1 MITHKHMFKGVMALF
16 VAITLFACEGNYKN
30 IQQLHLADNAPVA
43 EGKNINLKY
52 TDSGKVVTNLLAPKL
67 LDYSNFEF
75 AYQEFPEGV
84 EVRFWNE
91 KGERS
96 TVTSNYAV
104 MYKNSNLVDLRDEV
118 VLITSDSLILE
129 AEQMYWDQEHKWVF
143 TDRPYKMK
151 LKDGSYNNGARFDSN
166 EEFTNFLSRQN
177 DGVQLVDNKKTED
190 NE

>member
-1 MITHKHMFKGVMALF
+1 MFKGVMALF
-16 VAITLFACEGNYKN
+16 VAVTLFACEGNYNN
-30 IQQLHLADNAPVA
+30 IQQLQLADNSPVA

-84 EVRFWNE
+84 EVRFWDE
-91 KGERS
+91 DGKRS

-166 EEFTNFLSRQN
+166 EEFTNFLSRKN